1 MNINQ
6 DLNDIFN
13 LGLLIGFAGIWIF
26 HVLYFWVPLFVP
38 SCHSNIKLK
47 DSELNA
53 ISSFTIEVGVGLI
66 IGLGV
71 ISSLSSN
78 GSDVIGYIYA
88 LISILAFCIIWRYVK
103 GREVE
108 NG

>member
-1 MNINQ
+1 MNFNPE
-6 DLNDIFN
+6 LNTIFN

-26 HVLYFWVPLFVP
+26 HILYFWVPLFVP
-38 SCHSNIKLK
+38 SFRSSIKLS
-47 DSELNA
+47 DGDLNV
-53 ISSFTIEVGVGLI
+53 ISNFTMEVGVSFV

-71 ISSLSSN
+71 ITSLSSKW
-78 GSDVIGYIYA
+78 SDVIGYIYA

>member
-1 MNINQ
+1 MNFNPE
-6 DLNDIFN
+6 LNTIFN

-38 SCHSNIKLK
+38 SCRSNIKLK
-47 DSELNA
+47 ESALNT
-53 ISSFTIEVGVGLI
+53 ISSFTMEVGVGLI

-71 ISSLSSN
+71 ISSLSSKW
-78 GSDVIGYIYA
+78 SDVIGYIYA